1 VIRPALVFVALAGP
15 AAGCAGGGSHD
26 TQPPPPPPPKPQ
38 PKPQPKPSAPQP
50 KPVGRVV
57 YVSVI
62 DGDTHQKIRTA
73 TVAIAGRKDRV
84 STRAIGKLHVKRAR
98 PLPVTAW
105 APGYPSRTVRLGFN
119 KRVWRTLYLYQPA
132 LQWPM
137 YGVVPAR
144 TQVQEGI
151 KLRPPFR
158 IAWSRGMGSLIEFPA
173 VVSDG
178 VAFIGNAHGV
188 IRAVSMKTG
197 RIAWRRDT
205 GDRMAASPAILGDTI
220 VAHTMSTGHVF
231 VLNRY
236 NGAILKRYT
245 IGSPIESSPVV
256 HNGIDYFGD
265 WNGTIYALDL
275 KTGHA
280 KWTYSSGYKI
290 TSSAALYGGKVFIG
304 DYGGRLLALN
314 GATGSLRW
322 SGSVNG
328 RIYGTPAVAEG
339 RVFVPS
345 SSGGSITAFS
355 VNGSRLWSRSTG
367 SYVYSSPAA
376 WDGRVFVGSYD
387 GLLYGLSA
395 SSGSTL
401 WTANAGGRIS
411 GAAVVVAG
419 IVYAGTT
426 RRIIGVDARTGR
438 VRLTF
443 AHGDYVP
450 VSGNGQR
457 LLFHGSSR
465 LYALEPKR
473 HRS

>member
-1 VIRPALVFVALAGP
+1 MARRDTLRGP
-15 AAGCAGGGSHD
+15 SGSDSTSACGGRCTS
-26 TQPPPPPPPKPQ
+26 TSPRC
-38 PKPQPKPSAPQP
+38 S
-50 KPVGRVV
+50 GRC
-57 YVSVI
+57 
-62 DGDTHQKIRTA
+62 TA
-73 TVAIAGRKDRV
+73 
-84 STRAIGKLHVKRAR
+84 S
-98 PLPVTAW
+98 
-105 APGYPSRTVRLGFN
+105 SR
-119 KRVWRTLYLYQPA
+119 
-132 LQWPM
+132 
-137 YGVVPAR
+137 AR

-151 KLRPPFR
+151 ELRPPFR
-158 IAWSRGMGSLIEFPA
+158 IAWSREDGSLIEFPA
-173 VVSDG
+173 VVVRRRGLHRQRARRHPGRLDEDG
-178 VAFIGNAHGV
+178 
-188 IRAVSMKTG
+188 K
-197 RIAWRRDT
+197 IAWRRDAT
-205 GDRMAASPAILGDTI
+205 GRMAASPAILGRHI
-220 VAHTMSTGHVF
+220 VAHTMSGTCF
-231 VLNRY
+231 VLDRY
-236 NGAILKRYT
+236 NGAIPGRCT

-256 HNGIDYFGD
+256 RQRHRLLRRLER
-265 WNGTIYALDL
+265 TIYALDL

-280 KWTYSSGYKI
+280 KWTLVGTRSPRAPRCTAGRS
-290 TSSAALYGGKVFIG
+290 SSATTAAGCSRSI
-304 DYGGRLLALN
+304 

-450 VSGNGQR
+450 VSGTGSGCSSTAPR
-457 LLFHGSSR
+457 GCTRWSRSVTTREETASRARRRRAARGRRRGGLLLLQAG
-465 LYALEPKR
+465 PGG
-473 HRS
+473 

>member
-1 VIRPALVFVALAGP
+1 M
-15 AAGCAGGGSHD
+15 
-26 TQPPPPPPPKPQ
+26 
-38 PKPQPKPSAPQP
+38 
-50 KPVGRVV
+50 V

-62 DGDTHQKIRTA
+62 DGDTHAKIRTA
-73 TVAIAGRKDRV
+73 TVRIGANRDRV
-84 STRAIGKLHVKRAR
+84 SRKAIAR
-98 PLPVTAW
+98 LRVRHRRLLPVTAW
-105 APGYPSRTVRLGFN
+105 APHYARRTVRLAFSKN
-119 KRVWRTLYLYQPA
+119 RWRTLYLYRPS

-144 TQVQEGI
+144 TQVQSGI
-151 KLRPPFR
+151 HIRPPMR

-178 VAFIGNAHGV
+178 VAFIGNSHGV
-188 IRAVSMKTG
+188 IRAISMKTG

-205 GDRMAASPAILGDTI
+205 GDRMAASPAIVGDEI
-220 VAHTMSTGHVF
+220 IAHTMSTGHVF

-236 NGAILKRYT
+236 NGAILHRYT

-256 HNGIDYFGD
+256 HDGIDYFGD
-265 WNGTIYALDL
+265 WAGTIYAFDL
-275 KTGHA
+275 SRGRV

-314 GATGSLRW
+314 PANGSLNW
-322 SGSVNG
+322 SASVNG
-328 RIYGTPAVAEG
+328 RIYGTPAIAGG

-345 SSGGSITAFS
+345 SSGGSLTAFS
-355 VNGSRLWSRSTG
+355 VTGRRLWSRSTG
-367 SYVYSSPAA
+367 SYVYSSPAV
-376 WDGRVFVGSYD
+376 WGGRVFVGSYN

-401 WTANAGGRIS
+401 WTASAGGRIS
-411 GAAVVVAG
+411 GAAVVVDG

-426 RRIIGVDARTGR
+426 RRIIGVDARSGR
-438 VRLTF
+438 VRFTF

-457 LLFHGSSR
+457 LLFHGFSR
-465 LYALEPKR
+465 LYALEPK
-473 HRS
+473 HSPA

>member
-1 VIRPALVFVALAGP
+1 
-15 AAGCAGGGSHD
+15 
-26 TQPPPPPPPKPQ
+26 
-38 PKPQPKPSAPQP
+38 
-50 KPVGRVV
+50 V

-62 DGDTHQKIRTA
+62 DGDTHGKVKGAVIQ
-73 TVAIAGRKDRV
+73 IAGRKDEV
-84 STRAIGKLHVKRAR
+84 SKKGIGKLRIRRAR
-98 PLPVTAW
+98 PLLVSAW
-105 APGYPSRTVRLGFN
+105 APRYPKRTVRLSFN
-119 KRVWRTLYLYQPA
+119 KRKWRTLSLYRPS

-137 YGVVPAR
+137 YGVDPAR
-144 TQVQEGI
+144 TQVQASI
-151 KLRPPFR
+151 KIRPPFR
-158 IAWSRGMGSLIEFPA
+158 IAWSRGLGSLIEFPA

-178 VAFIGNAHGV
+178 VAFIGNARGH

-197 RIAWRRDT
+197 KVAWRRDT
-205 GDRMAASPAILGDTI
+205 GDRMAASPAVVGDEI

-236 NGAILKRYT
+236 NGAILRRFT

-256 HNGIDYFGD
+256 RNGIDYFGD
-265 WNGTIYALDL
+265 WNGVVYALDI
-275 KTGHA
+275 KNGRR
-280 KWTYSSGYKI
+280 KWTYTSGYKI

-314 GATGSLRW
+314 IGNGSLRW

-328 RIYGTPAVAEG
+328 RIYGTPAVAAG

-345 SSGGSITAFS
+345 STGGSLTAFS
-355 VNGSRLWSRSTG
+355 VNGSLLWSRSTG

-376 WDGRVFVGSYD
+376 WDGRVFFGSYN
-387 GLLYGLSA
+387 GLLYCLSG

-411 GAAVVVAG
+411 GAAVVVDG
-419 IVYAGTT
+419 LVYAGTT
-426 RRIIGVDARTGR
+426 RRIIGVDVRSGR
-438 VRLTF
+438 IRFTF
-443 AHGDYVP
+443 DHGEYVP

-457 LLFHGSSR
+457 MLFHGFSR
-465 LYALEPKR
+465 LYALEAK